1 MHTSGLRHSPT
12 LKGSFHARGRVTS
25 RLAFALLLALP
36 ASMLGAQDSSRVWV
50 NLRSGVY
57 HCPGTTYYGKTSRG
71 TFLAETVARERGYR
85 ANGNRLCGALPPVA
99 EDSVTSGS
107 RSRTRAATTASEV
120 IPDLGP
126 VAPATGLVA
135 CAIIHIA
142 DGDSIEC
149 AGLGMVR
156 LIGVDAPESD
166 QEPYGT
172 AASAALAALAPLG
185 STLDLEYGTEQ
196 RDRYGRLL
204 AYAWTRDGAM
214 LNWTLARQ
222 GWTVTLPW
230 PPNTRY
236 ARELAAAEQRA
247 RREGRG
253 LWSVGGL
260 RCRPSEHRQQR
271 CDD

>member
-1 MHTSGLRHSPT
+1 MRTSELRHSSA
-12 LKGSFHARGRVTS
+12 LKGSFHARGRIAWW
-25 RLAFALLLALP
+25 LACAVSFALTASLLQ
-36 ASMLGAQDSSRVWV
+36 AQDSSRVWV

-71 TFLAETVARERGYR
+71 EYLTERVARERGYR
-85 ANGNRLCGALPPVA
+85 ANGNKLCGALQLPA
-99 EDSVTSGS
+99 EDSIAS
-107 RSRTRAATTASEV
+107 SRTRGPMASL
-120 IPDLGP
+120 PDHGP
-126 VAPATGLVA
+126 AAPATGLVA

-142 DGDSIEC
+142 DGDSLEC
-149 AGLGMVR
+149 AELGKVR

-172 AASAALAALAPLG
+172 ASSAALAAVVPLG
-185 STLDLEYGTEQ
+185 STIQLLYGTEQ

-214 LNWTLARQ
+214 LNWTLVRQ
-222 GWTVTLPW
+222 GWAVTLPW

-236 ARELAAAEQRA
+236 AAELSAAEQRA
-247 RREGRG
+247 QREGRG

-260 RCRPSEHRQQR
+260 RCRPSEHRRQR
-271 CDD
+271 C